1 MVNLTINKQH
11 VCVPEGTT
19 ILEAARQIGIKIPTL
34 CFLKEIN
41 EIGACRVCMVEIA
54 GISRLVTACNTPVT
68 EGMEVITNSA
78 RVREARKTNV
88 ELILSQHHT
97 DCPTCVRSGNCS
109 LQKIANDLNLVANE
123 YPVRYAETKWTSTF
137 PLVRDAGKCIKCM
150 RCVQICDKV
159 QSLNVWDVSN
169 TGSRTTVDVSMGREI
184 KMSDCSLCGQCITHC
199 PTGALQE
206 RDDVSRIFD
215 IHGDLSNPDKI
226 TVVQIAP
233 AVRAAWGEEFGLS
246 RDFATDK
253 RMVAALRRMG
263 FDYIFD
269 TTFSADLTIMEEGS
283 ELLERLSHKED
294 YKWPMFTSCCPGW
307 VRFLKS
313 QYPEMTDQLST
324 AKSPQQMFG
333 AVTKSY
339 FAARLGVD
347 PGSVTCISIMPCVA
361 KKQEADLPTM
371 YDNGINGG
379 IKDVDYVLTTREICR
394 LIKSE
399 QIDVASLPEEEF
411 DSPLGEGSGAGVI
424 FGATGGV
431 MEAALRTSYSIVT
444 DKNPKPDA
452 FSNVRGMDGWKEAEF
467 KLGGTVLK
475 TAVASGLGNTRKLI
489 NALQKGDVSYD
500 FVEIM
505 ACPGGCA
512 GGGGQP
518 IHDGKELAEQRS
530 SKLYAMD
537 QKNAVRFSHEN
548 EEVRELYHNYF
559 GKPGSHLAHKLLHT
573 DHNGWDMP
581 LRGK

>member
-34 CFLKEIN
+34 CFLREIN

-581 LRGK
+581 LGGK